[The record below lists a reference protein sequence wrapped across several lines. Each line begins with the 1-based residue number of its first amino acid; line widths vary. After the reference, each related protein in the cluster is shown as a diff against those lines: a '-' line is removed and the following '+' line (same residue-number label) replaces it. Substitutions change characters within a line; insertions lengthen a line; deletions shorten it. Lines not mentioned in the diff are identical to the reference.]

1 MKKIVPLYPRMRV
14 QGLVVD
20 DIPGEVLVYDLERH
34 KAHCLNLAA
43 GLVWRQ
49 CDGETTAAEIAGRV
63 STQLDAPFDE
73 ELVWLAL
80 RQLDK
85 LHLLVSSPSI
95 PPAVAGMSRRELI
108 RNLSIAAAVAVPLVT
123 SIVSPT
129 PAQAS
134 TCAGRGQPCGTNGLS
149 CCSMLACPGSGFCP

>member
-1 MKKIVPLYPRMRV
+1 MKKIVPLHPRMRV
-14 QGLVVD
+14 EGLVID

-34 KAHCLNLAA
+34 KAHCLNLTA

-49 CDGETTAAEIAGRV
+49 CDGQTTASEIAKRV
-63 STQLDAPFDE
+63 SIQLDAPFDE

-80 RQLDK
+80 SELDK
-85 LHLLVSSPSI
+85 LHLLKISPLFPPSI
-95 PPAVAGMSRRELI
+95 AGMSRRAMI
-108 RNLSIAAAVAVPLVT
+108 RNLGVAAAVAVPLVT

-134 TCAGRGQPCGTNGLS
+134 TCARSGEPCGLLH
-149 CCSMLACPGSGFCP
+149 CCSMLPCRQDTQTCP